1 MNTPVRRYVTVPAAL
16 LLTLLCAAPARA
28 DARDPWAIDW
38 LEPSAPRVGVAGVS
52 GVFAPAIDGSAPAA
66 AVARP
71 LLLAGQDGQS
81 AGGQSAGGQT
91 APGERRHAVTYSH
104 AYEVRRKIHVYAS
117 MAMLPLFA
125 TEIVLGQKLYN
136 DPASDVRGA
145 HVFVAGTIGTLFGVN
160 TVTGVW
166 NLIEARKD
174 PAGKRRRLTHGLL
187 MLTADAGFF
196 ATGLLAPNQD
206 GSGGDR
212 STHRAVALTSMG
224 VATAGYLYM
233 LFTR

>member
-1 MNTPVRRYVTVPAAL
+1 MTVNTPVRRYLTVPAAL
-16 LLTLLCAAPARA
+16 LLTLICAAPARA
-28 DARDPWAIDW
+28 DARDPWAVDW
-38 LEPSAPRVGVAGVS
+38 LQPSAPRVGVAGVS
-52 GVFAPAIDGSAPAA
+52 GVFAPAIDGAPAA
-66 AVARP
+66 AVVRP
-71 LLLAGQDGQS
+71 LRLASQD
-81 AGGQSAGGQT
+81 APSAGGQT
-91 APGERRHAVTYSH
+91 APSERPRAVTYSH

-136 DPASDVRGA
+136 DPASDVRSA
-145 HVFVAGTIGTLFGVN
+145 HVFVAGSIGTLFGVN

-187 MLTADAGFF
+187 MLSADAGFL
-196 ATGLLAPNQD
+196 ATGLLAPKKD

-212 STHRAVALTSMG
+212 GTHRTVALTSMG